1 MQVGAITWRDCKAQR
16 LDRLKQNTRI
26 GPRHPRLAGIGF
38 RVARWLAAKTM
49 GAAGFH
55 QLGSEF
61 ADARI
66 AHVREKLAR
75 GETVY
80 LAGLGAPGT
89 HNSGRGAGRG
99 DAGERAAADRQ
110 QRGRALFRQQA
121 HDRISA
127 NCRSTRWWRRC
138 ARWAATSA
146 ISMPGSPA
154 GIIRRWPARWRARC
168 SRNCRRV
175 SSSCAPPKPPASTA
189 AASTR

>member
-1 MQVGAITWRDCKAQR
+1 MQVRAITNACKAQR
-16 LDRLKQNTRI
+16 LDRLEPNIRI

-61 ADARI
+61 ADARV
-66 AHVREKLAR
+66 AHVRDKLAR

-89 HNSGRGAGRG
+89 HNSGVALVEVTQASGPRLIVNNEEERFSGNKHTTEYPRLSIDAAVATLREIGRDIGDIDAWLTSWDYPTLAGTM
-99 DAGERAAADRQ
+99 A
-110 QRGRALFRQQA
+110 
-121 HDRISA
+121 
-127 NCRSTRWWRRC
+127 RSVIEELPQ
-138 ARWAATSA
+138 SLKL
-146 ISMPGSPA
+146 
-154 GIIRRWPARWRARC
+154 
-168 SRNCRRV
+168 
-175 SSSCAPPKPPASTA
+175 CAPPRPPASTA